1 MVAETRDQV
10 GAAEKLFAAA
20 KGRHYHDHT
29 WDDKDAFEE
38 MLVAKTRLLKEY
50 PFFGVLGL
58 NLTLVEEPGI
68 PTMAVDGR
76 HLFYNPDFAL
86 KLNRN
91 ERIFAIGHEIYHVL
105 SEHAGPI
112 DKVRKG
118 GRDDELW
125 GYATDFVVNDD
136 LLLSNIGEFI
146 TTISILHEERF
157 RGLSAEE
164 VYDILE
170 EEKENYKGKCQ
181 TFDSHLEIEIVP
193 DNEWEDGEG
202 EGSKQHGIG
211 GGRGTKIRMKQS
223 EYDALCK
230 DWRETMESAAA
241 AQKEA
246 EDAGRAAGSI
256 PAGLQRMIDSL
267 MEPRI
272 DWRTVLRQFVKSV
285 VSRGYSFN
293 RPNKALFQMG
303 MTIPSFRTVKN
314 ELDIVVVVDTSGS
327 IGQEDLTAFCSE
339 FNGILDSF
347 PRYKIEA
354 WCFDAAVIEESIT
367 TLEKGANGKLEG
379 LEKFLGRMGGG
390 GGTDFMVNWEY
401 MKEERLVPK
410 LLLMF
415 TDGMPFS
422 EWGIPNYC
430 PTMYLIKDNP
440 GVKAPYGMT
449 IHYEKPHDIE
459 S

>member
-1 MVAETRDQV
+1 MVAETREEV
-10 GAAEKLFAAA
+10 AKESKLFAAA
-20 KGRHYHDHT
+20 RGRRYYDHT
-29 WDDKDAFEE
+29 WENKDAFEE

-58 NLTLVEEPGI
+58 NLTLVEENSI

-76 HLFYNPDFAL
+76 HMFYNAEFAL

-91 ERIFAIGHEIYHVL
+91 ERIFALGHEIYHVL
-105 SEHAGPI
+105 SEHAGPV

-136 LLLSNIGEFI
+136 LLLSDIGEFI

-170 EEKENYKGKCQ
+170 EEKDKYKGKCQ
-181 TFDSHLEIEIVP
+181 TFDSHLEVEVVP
-193 DNEWEDGEG
+193 DEEWEEGGEG
-202 EGSKQHGIG
+202 ESKQHGIG

-223 EYDALCK
+223 EYDALTK
-230 DWRETMESAAA
+230 EWTETLESAAA

-246 EDAGRAAGSI
+246 EDAGRAAGKI
-256 PAGLQRMIDSL
+256 PAGIQRMIASL
-267 MEPRI
+267 MEPRV
-272 DWRTVLRQFVKSV
+272 DWRTVLRQYVKSV
-285 VSRGYSFN
+285 ISRGYSFN
-293 RPNKALFQMG
+293 RPNKGLFQYG
-303 MTIPSFRTVKN
+303 ITIPSFRTIKN
-314 ELDIVVVVDTSGS
+314 ELDIVVIVDTSGS

-347 PRYKIEA
+347 PRYRIRA
-354 WCFDAAVIEESIT
+354 WCFDGAVIEESIT
-367 TLEKGANGKLEG
+367 TLEKGKDGKLEG
-379 LEKFLGRMGGG
+379 IEKFIGNIGGG
-390 GGTDFMVNWEY
+390 GGTDFMVNWQY

-410 LLLMF
+410 LALMF

-422 EWGIPNYC
+422 DWGIPGYC
-430 PTMYLIKDNP
+430 PTMFLIKGNK
-440 GVKAPYGMT
+440 GARAPFGMT
-449 IHYEKPHDIE
+449 VHYEAPE
-459 S
+459 SID